1 MANTNP
7 DFTQLSLGEHP
18 HCSYDEWK
26 EKLEAKTGKGF
37 DALYE
42 PTMEKI
48 PVAPFYTKDVYDD
61 CNHLDF
67 MSGIPPFLRGPYSTM
82 YVFRPWTVRQY
93 AGFSTAE
100 ESNAFY
106 KRNLAAGQKG
116 LSIAFDLPTHRGY
129 DADNPRVIGDVGK
142 AGVSVCSMLDMN
154 ILFDGIPLDQMS
166 VSMTMNGAVSI
177 LVLIIVRVTPLSTFF
192 PWIEKQGLSIG
203 IIILTIGV
211 MAPIASGTLPPST
224 LIHSFLNWKSLVAI
238 AVGVIVSWLGG
249 RGVTLMGSQP
259 QLVAGLLVGTVL
271 GVALF
276 RGVPVGPLIAAGL
289 VSLIVGKQ

>member
-1 MANTNP
+1 MFDVT
-7 DFTQLSLGEHP
+7 LLILLG
-18 HCSYDEWK
+18 
-26 EKLEAKTGKGF
+26 
-37 DALYE
+37 
-42 PTMEKI
+42 
-48 PVAPFYTKDVYDD
+48 
-61 CNHLDF
+61 
-67 MSGIPPFLRGPYSTM
+67 
-82 YVFRPWTVRQY
+82 
-93 AGFSTAE
+93 
-100 ESNAFY
+100 
-106 KRNLAAGQKG
+106 LAALGFI
-116 LSIAFDLPTHRGY
+116 SHNTT
-129 DADNPRVIGDVGK
+129 V
-142 AGVSVCSMLDMN
+142 
-154 ILFDGIPLDQMS
+154 
-166 VSMTMNGAVSI
+166 AVSI

-211 MAPIASGTLPPST
+211 MAPIA
-224 LIHSFLNWKSLVAI
+224 FLNWKSLVAI